1 MSGDPGPPDVWQTE
15 HGYFFRRAVWE
26 PLLLLLGAGAA
37 WSFLGAGL
45 CFSSL
50 GGGEVRE
57 RRGPSR
63 ACRILMA
70 PTVRMSPQIRVGASR
85 GDSCFRTHWRAWAR
99 ALLELR
105 ARRGLLSCGGRIE
118 GGQQESSSLSAPP
131 AWLAPSYLE
140 TKLPK

>member
-1 MSGDPGPPDVWQTE
+1 MGGSDPPDVWQTE

-37 WSFLGAGL
+37 WSVAAPGSFLGAGL

-50 GGGEVRE
+50 GGGEARE
-57 RRGPSR
+57 GRGPSR
-63 ACRILMA
+63 ACRTLMA
-70 PTVRMSPQIRVGASR
+70 PTARMSPQSRMGASR

-118 GGQQESSSLSAPP
+118 GGQ
-131 AWLAPSYLE
+131 
-140 TKLPK
+140 